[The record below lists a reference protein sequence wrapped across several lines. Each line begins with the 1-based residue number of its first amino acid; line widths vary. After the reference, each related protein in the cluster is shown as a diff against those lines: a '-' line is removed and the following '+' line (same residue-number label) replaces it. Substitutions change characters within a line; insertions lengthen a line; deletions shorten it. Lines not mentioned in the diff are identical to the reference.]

1 LEKAFLAQVRSLIR
15 RQIYMDI
22 MSLPMINNDNH
33 YRFDLTSWNFQRKN
47 AGYFSTFKSRNG
59 SACHYVCDERTIMF
73 KISWNACLSLVL
85 LCTAFRSVPAQQ
97 NRGLDINDVAVLFPL
112 DSHNQALPKILL
124 SGPKTELIPQKIYAE
139 LWQASKAAGIA
150 APFLSSLETAEGWA
164 IVGYRVDPCAPQG
177 SHAPNGPCT
186 AEIRLIA
193 QPLTPENGPSD
204 TALHLIYDIE
214 DSSRLI
220 YQEILNLKTKAEAL
234 SMVSTNGKPLG
245 VHPLLALAAMNSN
258 REVPALHSDFL
269 TKFVDKTRLKKVTIM
284 GLRDAFALDWIF
296 LGGDVIKGKW
306 IQGKIPN
313 LASGQDNFVE
323 FDLRVDP
330 NPFTSRPLDS
340 RLSTYDF
347 FSTGVDTTEAIRQ
360 TLAEAAH
367 RLENPELSN
376 RNTADCLS
384 CHSATT
390 MRIHAI
396 AQMPFIIQGLTAK
409 NPKGITAFP
418 EPLTLQNHNLNWN
431 LRAFGYFDQ
440 RATLS
445 MRTVNEAARS
455 ADAINK
461 ALNRVNPGP
470 DCSAVEDEVQ
480 TCFVKTSTEAGPQ
493 KSTEECL
500 SLCEAAIGPN
510 SGFHFEF

>member
-1 LEKAFLAQVRSLIR
+1 MLVFARNFFLCLI
-15 RQIYMDI
+15 
-22 MSLPMINNDNH
+22 L
-33 YRFDLTSWNFQRKN
+33 L
-47 AGYFSTFKSRNG
+47 G
-59 SACHYVCDERTIMF
+59 SALTDA
-73 KISWNACLSLVL
+73 S
-85 LCTAFRSVPAQQ
+85 AQQ
-97 NRGLDINDVAVLFPL
+97 KRGLDINDVAVLFPL
-112 DSHNQALPKILL
+112 DSNGQALPKILL
-124 SGPKTELIPQKIYAE
+124 SEPKLDLIPKTIYTDV
-139 LWQASKAAGIA
+139 WKASKASGIA

-164 IVGYRVDPCAPQG
+164 VVGYRIDPCAPR
-177 SHAPNGPCT
+177 ANNGPGGLCT

-193 QPLTPENGPSD
+193 QPVTPENGPSD

-214 DSSRLI
+214 DSSQLF

-234 SMVSTNGKPLG
+234 TIYSTDGKPLG
-245 VHPLLALAAMNSN
+245 VHPLLALAAMGSTK
-258 REVPALHSDFL
+258 EVPALHKNFIMN
-269 TKFVDKTRLKKVTIM
+269 FVDPTRLKKVTIM
-284 GLRDAFALDWIF
+284 GLRDSFALDWIF
-296 LGGDVIKGKW
+296 LGGDVVNGKW
-306 IQGKIPN
+306 TQGKIPN
-313 LASGQDNFVE
+313 LASGHDSLVE
-323 FDLRVDP
+323 FDLRIDP
-330 NPFTSRPLDS
+330 NPFTSQPLDA

-347 FSTGVDTTEAIRQ
+347 FATGIDTSVETRK
-360 TLAEAAH
+360 TLGEAAH

-396 AQMPFIIQGLTAK
+396 AQMPFVIQGITAK

-418 EPLTLQNHNLNWN
+418 EPLSLQNHNLNWN

-461 ALNRVNPGP
+461 ALNLANPGP
-470 DCSAVEDEVQ
+470 DCTAVEAEVQ

-500 SLCEAAIGPN
+500 SLCNATAG
-510 SGFHFEF
+510 SGTGFNFDF